1 MDLTKKEV
9 ILNNSWLVYKV
20 INKYKNYTDI
30 EDLYQVGCIGLLTAY
45 NNYNSNFNTKF
56 SSYAYLYILGEV
68 NKYIKENRSIK
79 VSKEYYTLYKKIV
92 IAKET
97 LAQKL
102 MYEPSIC
109 ELALYLEID
118 EKLINDCLQVV
129 SYVDSLDRII
139 SEDDKVLNM
148 YDLISSNDK
157 NPIDDIYLKEQL
169 AKLQEEEINILNSRY
184 FLDKTQSETAE
195 YLGMTQ
201 VQVSRK
207 EQKILKKLRDNM
219 TAVS

>member
-1 MDLTKKEV
+1 
-9 ILNNSWLVYKV
+9 
-20 INKYKNYTDI
+20 
-30 EDLYQVGCIGLLTAY
+30 
-45 NNYNSNFNTKF
+45 
-56 SSYAYLYILGEV
+56 
-68 NKYIKENRSIK
+68 
-79 VSKEYYTLYKKIV
+79 
-92 IAKET
+92 
-97 LAQKL
+97 

>member
-1 MDLTKKEV
+1 MNTDGEDIYHWLSDMV
-9 ILNNSWLVYKV
+9 I
-20 INKYKNYTDI
+20 
-30 EDLYQVGCIGLLTAY
+30 
-45 NNYNSNFNTKF
+45 
-56 SSYAYLYILGEV
+56 